1 MTKRFAAVLFVSL
14 IAACVGQPPDDGGG
28 GGNGGGGGDGTGG
41 GGGGGGGGGSGSG
54 SGSGGGNT
62 GSISATQFLSQL
74 ATKFCDGAFMCK
86 ANFPTDAG
94 VTFAE
99 AFGSSTSECV
109 SMAAAYDMPSVVEQQ
124 ITAGKIKF
132 DGAAAAACV
141 AGFSFPACNTFWTAG
156 PNAPAA
162 CETAMQGTVA
172 DGAACLVDYECSGA
186 QSYCDETSKKCTPDA
201 SGARTL
207 PKLGDPDF
215 GTTMGF

>member
-28 GGNGGGGGDGTGG
+28 GGGNGGGGGDGTGG
-41 GGGGGGGGGSGSG
+41 GNGSGDGTGSG
-54 SGSGGGNT
+54 SGSGGGGSN
-62 GSISATQFLSQL
+62 GSITATQFLSQM
-74 ATKFCDGAFMCK
+74 ATKFCDQAFMCK

-99 AFGSSTSECV
+99 AFGASSSACV
-109 SMAAAYDMPSVVEQQ
+109 SMAAAYDMPTVVEQQ

-132 DGAAAAACV
+132 NGADAATCV
-141 AGFSFPACNTFWTAG
+141 AGLTFPACTTFWTAG
-156 PNAPAA
+156 PNGPAA
-162 CETAMQGTVA
+162 CDTAMQGTVA
-172 DGAACLVDYECSGA
+172 DGAACLVDYECTGET
-186 QSYCDETSKKCTPDA
+186 SYCDETSKKCTPDA
-201 SGARTL
+201 SGARKL